1 MMKAFEWTNPANIN
15 EAVKMLQAS
24 PGRYR
29 RSAAADCRRP
39 GLADDDERLHV
50 AAGACCQSERIFRGS
65 ISISLTARGLTIG
78 ALVTLTELE
87 EHAGV
92 RKSFPGLA
100 EAAHSIATPQIRN
113 LGTVGGNLCQRPRC
127 WYFRLEEVNCLKKGG
142 SECYAASGENKY
154 NAIIAGG
161 PSYIVHPSDL
171 APMLLALG
179 ATVTVIGA
187 AGKRVIPLDKF
198 FTLPSEGN
206 IRREN
211 VLKNDDIITQIYV
224 PASALAEKSTYLK
237 FKERESLDFALASAA
252 VALRLGPNQ
261 AVQRCADC
269 SWRRGADTVARS
281 RGREISRWQKIDAGR
296 ACRSREDRARRS
308 EAAREKCV
316 QGSACANARTS
327 RVSKSGKCL
336 GGSYGKRISRTT
348 PISVLRIAAV
358 EEVLHARSTGDK
370 C

>member
-1 MMKAFEWTNPANIN
+1 MKAFEWTNPTTVN
-15 EAVKMLQAS
+15 EAVKMLTVAS
-24 PGRYR
+24 PGDIDE
-29 RSAAADCRRP
+29 APRP
-39 GLADDDERLHV
+39 LAGGQDLLTTMKDYTSRPTRLVNLKNIRGLNKITLN
-50 AAGACCQSERIFRGS
+50 
-65 ISISLTARGLTIG
+65 ARGLTIG

-87 EHAGV
+87 QHAGV

-100 EAAHSIATPQIRN
+100 EAANSIATAQIRN

-127 WYFRLEEVNCLKKGG
+127 WYFRLEEVICLKKGG

-179 ATVTVIGA
+179 ATVTVTGA

-211 VLKNDDIITQIYV
+211 VLKNEEIITEIHV
-224 PASALAEKSTYLK
+224 PASPLAARSTYLK

-252 VALRLGPNQ
+252 VAVRMAAN
-261 AVQRCADC
+261 R
-269 SWRRGADTVARS
+269 TVSDAR
-281 RGREISRWQKIDAGR
+281 I
-296 ACRSREDRARRS
+296 
-308 EAAREKCV
+308 V
-316 QGSACANARTS
+316 
-327 RVSKSGKCL
+327 L
-336 GGSYGKRISRTT
+336 GGVAPIPWRVPAAEKFLVGKELK
-348 PISVLRIAAV
+348 PDVLAEAGKIALAEAQPLEKNAYKV
-358 EEVLHARSTGDK
+358 PLTQTLVRRALAKAGGV
-370 C
+370 

>member
-1 MMKAFEWTNPANIN
+1 MKAFEWTNATTVND
-15 EAVKMLQAS
+15 AVKMLTVAS
-24 PGRYR
+24 PGDIDE
-29 RSAAADCRRP
+29 APRP
-39 GLADDDERLHV
+39 IAGGQDLLTTMKDYTSRPTRLVNLKSIRGLDKIT
-50 AAGACCQSERIFRGS
+50 SN
-65 ISISLTARGLTIG
+65 ARGLTIG

-127 WYFRLEEVNCLKKGG
+127 WYFRLEEVVCLKKGG
-142 SECYAASGENKY
+142 SECYAAKGENKY

-179 ATVTVIGA
+179 ATVTVTGS

-211 VLKNDDIITQIYV
+211 VLRNEEIVTEIHV
-224 PASALAEKSTYLK
+224 PASPLAARSTYLK

-252 VALRLGPNQ
+252 G
-261 AVQRCADC
+261 AVQMAANR
-269 SWRRGADTVARS
+269 TVKEAR
-281 RGREISRWQKIDAGR
+281 I
-296 ACRSREDRARRS
+296 
-308 EAAREKCV
+308 V
-316 QGSACANARTS
+316 
-327 RVSKSGKCL
+327 L
-336 GGSYGKRISRTT
+336 GGVAPVPWRVPAAEKFLVGKELK
-348 PISVLRIAAV
+348 PDVLTEAGKIALA
-358 EEVLHARSTGDK
+358 EARPLEKNAYKVPLAQTLVRRALAKAGGV
-370 C
+370 